1 MMKLF
6 HADLA
11 FIDGVVWIIV
21 MFLSGVW
28 TLILTAPIHIGVWAN
43 WCNATFLKICC
54 EEQTNS
60 STSWMGWGGIN
71 IQQMFIFGC
80 TILLNVDKIV
90 YFAILNMHD
99 YMVSCVLCFFHFCY
113 QNRPATHQLKN
124 AGLMHIIAR
133 ANPRFL
139 GALYMQNC
147 DWVVMNELMK
157 HICPCFT
164 PSQITLAESARE
176 TLSLP
181 LLVMISTR
189 FLVSRKR
196 FYDIHV
202 TWFDWFLRRKDDGTA
217 LQ

>member
-99 YMVSCVLCFFHFCY
+99 YMVSCVLCFFFTSAIRTDLQPTSYKMLVWCTLLQEPILDFWGPY
-113 QNRPATHQLKN
+113 
-124 AGLMHIIAR
+124 
-133 ANPRFL
+133 
-139 GALYMQNC
+139 
-147 DWVVMNELMK
+147 
-157 HICPCFT
+157 ICKT
-164 PSQITLAESARE
+164 VIEWLWTN
-176 TLSLP
+176 
-181 LLVMISTR
+181 
-189 FLVSRKR
+189 
-196 FYDIHV
+196 
-202 TWFDWFLRRKDDGTA
+202 
-217 LQ
+217 